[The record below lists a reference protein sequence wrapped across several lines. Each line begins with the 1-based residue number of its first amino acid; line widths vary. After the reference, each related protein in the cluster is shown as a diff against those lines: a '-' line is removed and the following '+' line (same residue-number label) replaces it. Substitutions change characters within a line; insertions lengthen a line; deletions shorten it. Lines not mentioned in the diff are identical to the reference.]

1 MSHIDTNQTG
11 IDALR
16 MKINTFCHA
25 VAMETANE
33 ARMDCPVKTG
43 RLAGSVRVEHIAD
56 GHDRVSANT
65 EYAIFVELG
74 TYKMAAQPFLRP
86 GLDAALAKFS

>member
-33 ARMDCPVKTG
+33 ARMDCPFA
-43 RLAGSVRVEHIAD
+43 LAGW
-56 GHDRVSANT
+56 
-65 EYAIFVELG
+65 
-74 TYKMAAQPFLRP
+74 
-86 GLDAALAKFS
+86 